1 MFSCARITTFRA
13 FARPSVASRSLAT
26 VSAGNVDTS
35 GIPIV
40 DFANFGS
47 LSFAQRRETARQ
59 VVDGFKS
66 TGFVYLGNHGISEKV
81 VQEAFKRS
89 DEFFQLPFEKK
100 QALAWEDPRSNRGY
114 VQLGRERVTNSQDE
128 TEIAR
133 LRASA
138 PDYKE
143 SMEIGRDWSSTWK
156 NMWPHESDVPGFR
169 AFMLEFFQTC
179 HELHVRVMRAVA
191 LGLDLQENFFQ
202 DKINAQDHNLRLLHY
217 PAIKTD
223 LLHNDGQARAGAHT
237 DYGTVTLLFQD
248 PVGGLQVQNPTT
260 KEFAPAPP
268 IPGTVII
275 NAADLLAR
283 WSNDLFRSTLHR
295 VVAPPFKPINEG
307 EGIIPKRQSIAFF
320 CNPNFNAEIS
330 CLPHCFGPGNPKKYD
345 PVTTEEYIVR
355 RLRET
360 YL

>member
-1 MFSCARITTFRA
+1 MFFCARVTTFRA
-13 FARPSVASRSLAT
+13 FARRLSVASRSLAT
-26 VSAGNVDTS
+26 MSAGNVDTS

-40 DFANFGS
+40 SFANSGS
-47 LSFAQRRETARQ
+47 LLFAQRRETARQ

-89 DEFFQLPFEKK
+89 DEFFQLPFDKK
-100 QALAWEDPRSNRGY
+100 QALAWEDPRFNRGY
-114 VQLGRERVTNSQDE
+114 VQQGRERVANSQDE
-128 TEIAR
+128 KEIAR
-133 LRASA
+133 LRASV
-138 PDYKE
+138 PDY
-143 SMEIGRDWSSTWK
+143 K

-179 HELHVRVMRAVA
+179 HESHVRVMRAVA
-191 LGLDLQENFFQ
+191 LGLDLQENFLQ
-202 DKINAQDHNLRLLHY
+202 DKINAQDHNLRLMHY
-217 PAIKTD
+217 PAIKSD

-237 DYGTVTLLFQD
+237 DYWTVTLLFQD
-248 PVGGLQVQNPTT
+248 PARDGFVGGLQVQNPTT

-275 NAADLLAR
+275 NTADLLAR

-295 VVAPPFKPINEG
+295 VVAPPFKLINEG

-330 CLPHCFGPGNPKKYD
+330 CLPHCFGPGNPMKYD